1 MRSKD
6 FIRRKRYTL
15 DKREEAQPV
24 PKQTNWDRIVYLL
37 ILVIILIIIGF
48 WAFNNY
54 LTVQGYGYVATPTL
68 HLRAPDGMKI
78 NQLYV
83 NKGEQINKG
92 DSLFGFIPADDDKS
106 INLAFDL
113 QRKQLSNAADIKALK
128 NKAIVLRAELKG
140 LQQKLAYYQNEYQ
153 KTQQK
158 VKLAITTVGDLEQ
171 IEEKQLDLKTKIEEL
186 KAELKALYL
195 EINGLQHN
203 AESETSI
210 YQNRLD
216 NGSGLLKSPYTS
228 PVAGTITEVYALP
241 NQIVFGAEPIMN
253 IKLQQAAPYIIAK
266 FSRRD
271 AEYLVP
277 GQVFTVEFHNGVKSQ
292 AVISDFYTGEST
304 YNNTWK
310 KWTDV
315 QSSDEFIV
323 VQLKPLSPEMAQEWR
338 KHRGV
343 GVQLTYY
350 IL

>member
-6 FIRRKRYTL
+6 FIRRGQYIPTE
-15 DKREEAQPV
+15 REENRPV
-24 PKQTNWDRIVYLL
+24 PKQINWDRLVYLL
-37 ILVIILIIIGF
+37 ILVTILIIIGF
-48 WAFNNY
+48 WAFKNY

-78 NQLYV
+78 TQLYV
-83 NKGEQINKG
+83 EKGKQINKG
-92 DSLFGFIPADDDKS
+92 DSLFGFIPADNDKS
-106 INLAFDL
+106 VNLAFDL

-128 NKAIVLRAELKG
+128 NKASVLRAERKG
-140 LQQKLAYYQNEYQ
+140 LQQKLTYYQNEHQ

-158 VKLAITTVGDLEQ
+158 VKLALVTVGDLER
-171 IEEKQLDLKTKIEEL
+171 IEEKQLDLKAKIKEL
-186 KAELKALYL
+186 KAKLKALYL
-195 EINGLQHN
+195 EINGLQHSAKN
-203 AESETSI
+203 EASI
-210 YQNRLD
+210 YQDQLNNR
-216 NGSGLLKSPYTS
+216 SALLKSPYTS
-228 PVAGTITEVYALP
+228 PVSGTITEVYALP
-241 NQIVFGAEPIMN
+241 NQMVFGAEPIMN

-277 GQVFTVEFHNGVKSQ
+277 GQVFTVEFHNGAKSQ

-343 GVQLTYY
+343 GVQLIYY
-350 IL
+350 ML